1 MESKYNELLKEYP
14 KSVPI
19 KAAAVEL
26 GSSEM
31 YIRLGLRA
39 QRLPFGTAVQGERG
53 QWCYNIPTLL
63 FIKYLE
69 GKWLSDMF
77 KKGDASITVIEAET
91 DSDFIG
97 VS

>member
-1 MESKYNELLKEYP
+1 MENRYSELLKQYP
-14 KSVPI
+14 QSVPI
-19 KAAAVEL
+19 KAAAAEL

-39 QRLPFGTAVQGERG
+39 QRLPFGTAVQGESG
-53 QWCYNIPTLL
+53 QWVYNIPTLL
-63 FIKYLE
+63 LIKYLE

-91 DSDFIG
+91 DSEYIG